1 MSGDGWFSIIIL
13 LIYAIFFFIMA
24 LIALIPSVIQAIGI
38 ARICNKIGAFKPVW
52 SWVWAFLFP
61 PVAILRAGDVA
72 AARENPRRKKML
84 VHGLIASAVFIA
96 FTVLTVLCM
105 IAYAAVSE
113 MALGETWET
122 IMIIAVF
129 VMFVPTM
136 LAAIWTAV
144 PSYISMFRIFKLYV
158 PTWGAWL
165 ILAGMIILSDLAFLV
180 LPVLSFIPI
189 KKNEPEK
196 VYEPEYT

>member
-84 VHGLIASAVFIA
+84 VHGLIATAVFMV
-96 FTVLTVLCM
+96 FTILTVLCM
-105 IAYAAVSE
+105 IAYSAVSE

-122 IMIIAVF
+122 IMIIMVF

-136 LAAIWTAV
+136 LVAIWMAV
-144 PSYISMFRIFKLYV
+144 PTYISLFRIFKLYV

-165 ILAGMIILSDLAFLV
+165 ILAGMILLSDLSFLV

-189 KKNEPEK
+189 KKIEPEQA
-196 VYEPEYT
+196 YEPEYT

>member
-1 MSGDGWFSIIIL
+1 MDGMMSVIVI

-24 LIALIPSVIQAIGI
+24 LIALVPSVIQAIGI

-72 AARENPRRKKML
+72 AARENPYRKKML
-84 VHGLIASAVFIA
+84 VHGLISSAVFVVL
-96 FTVLTVLCM
+96 TVLTVVCM
-105 IAYAAVSE
+105 VAYAAVSE

-122 IMIIAVF
+122 MMIIAVF

-136 LAAIWTAV
+136 LAAIWMAV
-144 PSYISMFRIFKLYV
+144 PTYISLFRIFKLYV

-165 ILAGMIILSDLAFLV
+165 ILAGMILLSDLSFLV

-189 KKNEPEK
+189 KKIEPEQA
-196 VYEPEYT
+196 YEPEYT